1 MSRAEETASSEHG
14 RSSAKGDFLLAPG
27 ESALATDETH
37 MARAI
42 ELAQVVRTTT
52 SPNPWVGCVIVD
64 TAGEI
69 VGEGATA
76 PLGGPHA
83 EAAALAMAG
92 EAARGATCYVT
103 LEPCTHQGRTPPC
116 TEALVRLGV
125 ARVVA
130 AIGDPDP
137 KVAGAGFRALEEAG
151 VLGIDRHAR
160 RHGER
165 PVAPLSRAP
174 RDRPSLCRP
183 QARLRPWTAGRRLQT
198 VRAGGSR
205 APRRGATSTDLRA
218 ESDAVLVGAETVR
231 QDDPELT
238 VRSDGVS
245 ADRRQPLR
253 VVLGHAPAD
262 ARVQPALELGGD
274 LGAVLDDL
282 GRRDVLQLL
291 VEGGAHVAAA
301 ISIARGL
308 SIATSVT
315 WRPCSSVATTV
326 GPCSRAPACPT
337 MSQAWRGRLVSFRR
351 LGDDLRIDLEPIQ
364 NQLRRLC
371 ADRSPGPRPVPR
383 RPGSTVDFPARAAAG
398 RLE

>member
-27 ESALATDETH
+27 ESALATDEMH

-64 TAGEI
+64 TAGEV

-76 PLGGPHA
+76 PVGGPHA

-103 LEPCTHQGRTPPC
+103 LEPCNHQGRTPPC

-151 VLGIDRHAR
+151 VLVSTGTLADTVSDQLRPYLVHRVTGRPYVVLKLASTMDGRTAAPDGSSRWITGAEAR
-160 RHGER
+160 RDVH
-165 PVAPLSRAP
+165 
-174 RDRPSLCRP
+174 
-183 QARLRPWTAGRRLQT
+183 
-198 VRAGGSR
+198 
-205 APRRGATSTDLRA
+205 DLRA

-231 QDDPELT
+231 RDDPELT

-282 GRRDVLQLL
+282 GRRDVMQLL
-291 VEGGAHVAAA
+291 VEGGAHVAGDFH
-301 ISIARGL
+301 RKGL
-308 SIATSVT
+308 VNRYVFYLAPVFLGGDDG
-315 WRPCSSVATTV
+315 RPVFAGTGV
-326 GPCSRAPACPT
+326 PT

-351 LGDDLRIDLEPIQ
+351 LGDDLRIDIEPAPP
-364 NQLRRLC
+364 LV
-371 ADRSPGPRPVPR
+371 ADRSPTASPEA
-383 RPGSTVDFPARAAAG
+383 PG
-398 RLE
+398 